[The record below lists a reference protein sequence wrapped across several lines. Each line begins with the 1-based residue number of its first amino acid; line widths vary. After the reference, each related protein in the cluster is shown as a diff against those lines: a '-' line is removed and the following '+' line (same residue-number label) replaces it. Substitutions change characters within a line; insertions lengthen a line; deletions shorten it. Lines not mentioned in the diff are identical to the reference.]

1 MLSIPVPP
9 PSVSAREIAMAQE
22 REFYKYCQLPQ
33 RPGLLDRPPVSPRT
47 EANVELLPQSSQ
59 DTTLTALAQ
68 LGALRLNVQRCMISL
83 FDRRTQYILAEATRT
98 LSLQDDRVHVDGDA
112 LWLGS
117 SVIPKE
123 DGVCHYVCDEAR
135 LNAGLMEGDE
145 NRHVAFV
152 VPDLTQHDH
161 FNKRQYVVNAPH
173 LRFYAGV
180 PIRSRRGIA
189 IGAFS
194 VSDGLTRPGGL
205 SAMELRF
212 MTDTAAAIMNHLEMV
227 RSHEQNRRSAN
238 MIAGLGSFVESGIFP
253 SSSLR
258 RRKYQNHTNVDREED
273 DDENGESNGSHDE
286 KIRSSALS
294 RRVHARSDHRQLL
307 KERVQHRDKSPTPSG
322 RFRLLCVS
330 YVLTLA
336 DSNDNHES
344 ESPATPSTP
353 KRKRENEMT
362 LTSGTREIFSRA
374 ARLLQESLDVQGV
387 VFYDASVK
395 SYAGLVRN
403 TDDRPSDGEGSSSSS
418 GSSEGHESSDSDNPV
433 TAQSSTEND
442 EFPTSDVLGFSLDD
456 PEQPMGTIRE
466 TFLRSLLRNYP
477 QGAIFNVDENGGVS
491 SSEGSDSASGASV
504 SREIFYRRHEGPK
517 VQRRW
522 KQQKRHRISLKEE
535 NKGLMKVFPSARCVT
550 LFPLWDSRRNR
561 WFSGL
566 FVWTKSPRSFSLGGE
581 LAYLYAFSNSIMAE
595 VHRLD
600 MELANR
606 AHATLVGSISHELR
620 SPLHGI
626 LGSTELLGDSALTP
640 AQTALVNTVEHCGR
654 SLLDI
659 INNMLDF
666 AKINQFAR
674 KSRSS
679 RFKLSTRAQ
688 RQPRLPRSLAP
699 GQPGN
704 GVVNLI
710 SDVQLDAVLEE
721 VAESVFAGHC
731 FSSKSGMMAR
741 AASMPTL
748 DQEGEL
754 VMVSPTERP
763 LSAFNESLTVIY
775 DVAPDVQW
783 LFETQAGAWR
793 RVLMNLF
800 GNALKYTQ
808 SGYILVSLKS
818 SAPAAVSKPHR
829 FSRGESDREEM
840 ASVTLTVKDTG
851 QGIDKE
857 YLQSNVFKPFSQE
870 DPLSPGSGLGLSIVH
885 QTVVS
890 LGGKIDISSTKGVG
904 TEVTVRI
911 DLPRTPNAEAVNTDQ
926 DHGAVLRAKDLAQ
939 GKSIGLVGFGTPSE
953 HQDAALTL
961 LRSSLENMYEDH
973 FGMEVGFL
981 HPDSRPDSNQYD
993 IYVVRQTYI
1002 DAVDEICRQHP
1013 TIRRGLPP
1021 AVLVI
1026 CSTPQIAQKLSS
1038 SAHQRLSPAVYEFIS
1053 QPCGPY
1059 KMANA
1064 LQACIERQLEQ
1075 PVGRPITNGT
1085 TNGLTNGLTNGTAG
1099 VNGTVNGAP
1108 ELGGTKPPT
1117 PESESE
1123 NQKHFPLSLPQKALS
1138 TNTSTNANGT
1148 ISPTDIDSP
1157 STKTTT
1163 TITASTVTPN
1173 SVTEISATLEATSTS
1188 IVPSVLLVDD
1198 NTVNLQ
1204 LLVAVMKKAK
1214 KPYFTA
1220 CNGLEALEVYKAHA
1234 REIQVILMDISMPVM
1249 DGLESTREIRLFEK
1263 LFEKV
1268 SAAGT
1273 GTGTEAEKSL
1283 FKPATIIALSGLG
1296 SAPVRQEAFNSG
1308 VDLFLSKPV
1317 RFQELI
1323 KQIDELMS

>member
-1 MLSIPVPP
+1 
-9 PSVSAREIAMAQE
+9 MAQE

-33 RPGLLDRPPVSPRT
+33 RPGLLERPPVSPKS
-47 EANVELLPQSSQ
+47 EANHELLPQSSQ

-98 LSLQDDRVHVDGDA
+98 LSLQDDRVHVEGDA

-117 SVIPKE
+117 SVIPKAE
-123 DGVCHYVCDEAR
+123 GVCHYVCDESR
-135 LNAGLMEGDE
+135 LNAGQETGSTNITTE
-145 NRHVAFV
+145 RHCAFV
-152 VPDLTQHDH
+152 IPDLTKDDRFSQ
-161 FNKRQYVVNAPH
+161 RQYVVNAPH

-205 SAMELRF
+205 SPLEIRF

-238 MIAGLGSFVESGIFP
+238 MIAGLGNFVDGGIFP

-258 RRKYQNHTNVDREED
+258 RRSKSILDIDREE
-273 DDENGESNGSHDE
+273 E
-286 KIRSSALS
+286 KETKTPPSVQEEKPTNMALRP
-294 RRVHARSDHRQLL
+294 RR
-307 KERVQHRDKSPTPSG
+307 
-322 RFRLLCVS
+322 F
-330 YVLTLA
+330 LTRYKDRA
-336 DSNDNHES
+336 AEPNEGPES
-344 ESPATPSTP
+344 ESPASVPTTP
-353 KRKRENEMT
+353 KRTRQTEVTM
-362 LTSGTREIFSRA
+362 TSGTREIFGRA
-374 ARLLQESLDVQGV
+374 AQVLRDSLDVEGV
-387 VFYDASVK
+387 VFYDASIK

-403 TDDRPSDGEGSSSSS
+403 SDDRPSDSESGS
-418 GSSEGHESSDSDNPV
+418 GSSEATSSGSDCENPATGH
-433 TAQSSTEND
+433 SSTETD
-442 EFPTSDVLGFSLDD
+442 DVSMSDVLGFSLQD
-456 PEQPMGTIRE
+456 PEQPMGAIRE

-477 QGAIFNVDENGGVS
+477 QGAIFNIDENGGVS
-491 SSEGSDSASGASV
+491 SSEGSDSASGTSV

-517 VQRRW
+517 VQRQW
-522 KQQKRHRISLKEE
+522 KQRKRHRVSLKEE

-566 FVWTKSPRSFSLGGE
+566 FVWTKSPRVFSLGGE
-581 LAYLYAFSNSIMAE
+581 LAYLYAFSNNIMAE
-595 VHRLD
+595 IHRLD

-666 AKINQFAR
+666 AKINQFTR

-679 RFKLSTRAQ
+679 RLKFSRPA
-688 RQPRLPRSLAP
+688 RRLQLNGQNNGPK
-699 GQPGN
+699 GQPNDGI
-704 GVVNLI
+704 VNLI
-710 SDVQLDAVLEE
+710 GDVQLDAVLEE
-721 VAESVFAGHC
+721 VADSVFAGHC
-731 FSSKSGMMAR
+731 FSAK
-741 AASMPTL
+741 ASSLAQGATSVPTL
-748 DQEGEL
+748 NQDGEL
-754 VMVSPTERP
+754 VMASPTERP
-763 LSAFNESLTVIY
+763 LSAFNESLTVVY
-775 DVAPDVQW
+775 DVAPNVQW

-808 SGYILVSLKS
+808 SGYIHVSLQS
-818 SAPAAVSKPHR
+818 STPAPIPGNR
-829 FSRGESDREEM
+829 RLSRSESDREEP

-890 LGGKIDISSTKGVG
+890 LGGTIEINSTKGAG
-904 TEVTVRI
+904 TEVTVHC
-911 DLPRTPNAEAVNTDQ
+911 DLPRTPNAEITGDDQ
-926 DHGAVLRAKDLAQ
+926 GQGTVLQTKELVR
-939 GKSIGLVGFGTPSE
+939 GKTIGLVGFGTPSE
-953 HQDAALTL
+953 HKDQALEL
-961 LRSSLENMYEDH
+961 LRSSLTRTYQGH
-973 FGMEVGFL
+973 FGMDVRCVCPETLGK
-981 HPDSRPDSNQYD
+981 PCD
-993 IYVVRQTYI
+993 IYVVRQTYM
-1002 DAVDEICRQHP
+1002 DEADEISRKV
-1013 TIRRGLPP
+1013 TATGKSAPP
-1021 AVLVI
+1021 IIVI
-1026 CSTPQIAQKLSS
+1026 CSTPQLVQKLSTS
-1038 SAHQRLSPAVYEFIS
+1038 SSQRSSSSVHEFIS
-1053 QPCGPY
+1053 QPCGPS
-1059 KMANA
+1059 KMANT
-1064 LQACIERQLEQ
+1064 LRACVNRQKEQ
-1075 PVGRPITNGT
+1075 
-1085 TNGLTNGLTNGTAG
+1085 GLTVAHANIS
-1099 VNGTVNGAP
+1099 VSP
-1108 ELGGTKPPT
+1108 TKAVASIT
-1117 PESESE
+1117 
-1123 NQKHFPLSLPQKALS
+1123 
-1138 TNTSTNANGT
+1138 TSTLENNA
-1148 ISPTDIDSP
+1148 
-1157 STKTTT
+1157 
-1163 TITASTVTPN
+1163 
-1173 SVTEISATLEATSTS
+1173 VTESSTTLEATQ

-1214 KPYFTA
+1214 FAYFTA

-1234 REIQVILMDISMPVM
+1234 KEIQVILMDISMPVM

-1263 LFEKV
+1263 LQRKEP
-1268 SAAGT
+1268 
-1273 GTGTEAEKSL
+1273 

-1296 SAPVRQEAFNSG
+1296 SATVRQEAFNSG

-1323 KQIDELMS
+1323 KQIDELTK

>member
-1 MLSIPVPP
+1 
-9 PSVSAREIAMAQE
+9 MAQE

-33 RPGLLDRPPVSPRT
+33 RPGLLERPPISPKS
-47 EANVELLPQSSQ
+47 EANHKLEHLPQSST

-98 LSLQDDRVHVDGDA
+98 LSLQDDRVHLDGDA

-117 SVIPKE
+117 SVIPKAE
-123 DGVCHYVCDEAR
+123 GVCHFVCDETK
-135 LNAGLMEGDE
+135 LNAGKEKESDDHNLVTD
-145 NRHVAFV
+145 RHSAFV
-152 VPDLTQHDH
+152 IPDLTKDTR
-161 FNKRQYVVNAPH
+161 FNTRQYVVNAPH

-194 VSDGLTRPGGL
+194 VSDGLTRPEGL
-205 SAMELRF
+205 SPLEIRF
-212 MTDTAAAIMNHLEMV
+212 MTDTAMAIMNHLEMV

-238 MIAGLGSFVESGIFP
+238 MIAGLGNFVDGGIFP

-258 RRKYQNHTNVDREED
+258 RSQSLLDPSVDRVEEK
-273 DDENGESNGSHDE
+273 EMPLSMPKGHGNGNGNGVIEE
-286 KIRSSALS
+286 KGYSSTPS
-294 RRVHARSDHRQLL
+294 RPRRFL
-307 KERVQHRDKSPTPSG
+307 KEHRLSFKKDKSPAPPGT
-322 RFRLLCVS
+322 
-330 YVLTLA
+330 A
-336 DSNDNHES
+336 ESNSNEAPDS
-344 ESPATPSTP
+344 ESASTPSTP
-353 KRKRENEMT
+353 KRNRQNEVT
-362 LTSGTREIFSRA
+362 LTSGTREIFGRA
-374 ARLLQESLDVQGV
+374 ARVLRESLDVEGV

-403 TDDRPSDGEGSSSSS
+403 SDDRPSDGESSS
-418 GSSEGHESSDSDNPV
+418 GSSEAHSGSDSENP
-433 TAQSSTEND
+433 ANGHSSSTETDDFNM
-442 EFPTSDVLGFSLDD
+442 SDVLGFSLQD
-456 PEQPMGTIRE
+456 PEQPMGAIRE

-477 QGAIFNVDENGGVS
+477 QGAIFNIDENGGVS
-491 SSEGSDSASGASV
+491 SSEGSDSASSTSV

-517 VQRRW
+517 TQRKW
-522 KQQKRHRISLKEE
+522 KQRKRHRVSLKEE
-535 NKGLMKVFPSARCVT
+535 NKALMKVFPSARCVT

-566 FVWTKSPRSFSLGGE
+566 FVWTKSPRVFSLGGE
-581 LAYLYAFSNSIMAE
+581 LAYLYAFSNNIMAE
-595 VHRLD
+595 IHRLD

-666 AKINQFAR
+666 AKINQFTR

-679 RFKLSTRAQ
+679 RLKFSRPNRRATANGNGNG
-688 RQPRLPRSLAP
+688 PNLK
-699 GQPGN
+699 GQPN
-704 GVVNLI
+704 DGVVNLI
-710 SDVQLDAVLEE
+710 GDVQLDAVLEE
-721 VAESVFAGHC
+721 VADSVFAGHC
-731 FSSKSGMMAR
+731 FSSK
-741 AASMPTL
+741 ASSLAQGATSVPTL
-748 DQEGEL
+748 NQDGEL
-754 VMVSPTERP
+754 VMASPTERP
-763 LSAFNESLTVIY
+763 LSAFNESLTVVY

-808 SGYILVSLKS
+808 SGYIHMSLKS
-818 SAPAAVSKPHR
+818 STPSTAPDNR
-829 FSRGESDREEM
+829 RLSRCESDREEP
-840 ASVTLTVKDTG
+840 ATVTLTVKDTG

-890 LGGKIDISSTKGVG
+890 LGGKIDINSTKGFG
-904 TEVTVRI
+904 TEVTVHC
-911 DLPRTPNAEAVNTDQ
+911 DLSCTPKAEVANDDQ
-926 DHGAVLRAKDLAQ
+926 GRGVVHEAKELVR
-939 GKSIGLVGFGTPSE
+939 GKSIGLVGFRTSSE
-953 HQDAALTL
+953 QNDQALEL
-961 LRSSLENMYEDH
+961 LRSSLTRTYQEH
-973 FGMEVGFL
+973 FGVKVRFICPETIGE
-981 HPDSRPDSNQYD
+981 PCD
-993 IYVVRQTYI
+993 IYVARQTYM
-1002 DAVDEICRQHP
+1002 DEADEICRRVTAAAAVAGKSP
-1013 TIRRGLPP
+1013 ISPP
-1021 AVLVI
+1021 VIVI
-1026 CSTPQIAQKLSS
+1026 CSTPQVAQKLSTS
-1038 SAHQRLSPAVYEFIS
+1038 TSASDSQRASRSVHEFIS
-1053 QPCGPY
+1053 QPCGPS
-1059 KMANA
+1059 KMAHT
-1064 LQACIERQLEQ
+1064 LRACINRQKEQ
-1075 PVGRPITNGT
+1075 ASHPPAKTNGVPK
-1085 TNGLTNGLTNGTAG
+1085 NNNII
-1099 VNGTVNGAP
+1099 
-1108 ELGGTKPPT
+1108 
-1117 PESESE
+1117 
-1123 NQKHFPLSLPQKALS
+1123 PLSLPAKPLRNGAAVAHADISVSPTKAAAS
-1138 TNTSTNANGT
+1138 ITTSTLDNGA
-1148 ISPTDIDSP
+1148 I
-1157 STKTTT
+1157 
-1163 TITASTVTPN
+1163 
-1173 SVTEISATLEATSTS
+1173 TEISATLEPIP

-1214 KPYFTA
+1214 FPHFTA
-1220 CNGLEALEVYKAHA
+1220 TNGLEALEVYKAHS

-1263 LFEKV
+1263 LQLQRKDP
-1268 SAAGT
+1268 
-1273 GTGTEAEKSL
+1273 L
-1283 FKPATIIALSGLG
+1283 KPATIIALSGLG

-1323 KQIDELMS
+1323 RQIDELTK

>member
-1 MLSIPVPP
+1 MQSPEPPLSTK
-9 PSVSAREIAMAQE
+9 EIAMAQE

-33 RPGLLDRPPVSPRT
+33 RPGLLSRPPASPNS
-47 EANVELLPQSSQ
+47 EANHELHRRDLLPQSSN

-98 LSLQDDRVHVDGDA
+98 LSLQDDRVHLDGDA

-117 SVIPKE
+117 SVIPKVE
-123 DGVCHYVCDEAR
+123 GICHFVCDDSR
-135 LNAGLMEGDE
+135 LNAGMESDKDTLVTD
-145 NRHVAFV
+145 RHCAFV
-152 VPDLTQHDH
+152 IPDLTKDDR
-161 FNKRQYVVNAPH
+161 FNQRQYVVKAPR

-189 IGAFS
+189 IGSFS
-194 VSDGLTRPGGL
+194 VSDGLTRPDGL
-205 SAMELRF
+205 SPLEIRF
-212 MTDTAAAIMNHLEMV
+212 MTDTAMAIMNHLEMV

-238 MIAGLGSFVESGIFP
+238 MISGLGNFVDGGIFP

-258 RRKYQNHTNVDREED
+258 RARSLLDPGVDREE
-273 DDENGESNGSHDE
+273 EEEVSTPNANATVTANGPIEE
-286 KIRSSALS
+286 KQSSASASTSLRP
-294 RRVHARSDHRQLL
+294 RRFL
-307 KERVQHRDKSPTPSG
+307 KEHRLSFRDRLSRDKSPARPGTSESTPNEG
-322 RFRLLCVS
+322 P
-330 YVLTLA
+330 
-336 DSNDNHES
+336 ES
-344 ESPATPSTP
+344 ETTSASTPSTP
-353 KRKRENEMT
+353 KRSRQTEVT

-374 ARLLQESLDVQGV
+374 ARVLRDSLDVEGV

-403 TDDRPSDGEGSSSSS
+403 SDDRPSDGESSS
-418 GSSEGHESSDSDNPV
+418 GSSDAQSSSDSENP
-433 TAQSSTEND
+433 ANGNSSTETDDAN
-442 EFPTSDVLGFSLDD
+442 TSDVLGFSLQD
-456 PEQPMGTIRE
+456 PEQPLGAIRE

-477 QGAIFNVDENGGVS
+477 QGAIFNIDENGGVS
-491 SSEGSDSASGASV
+491 SSEGSDSASSTSV

-517 VQRRW
+517 TQRKW
-522 KQQKRHRISLKEE
+522 KQRKRHRVSLKEE
-535 NKGLMKVFPSARCVT
+535 NKALMKVFPSARCVT

-566 FVWTKSPRSFSLGGE
+566 FVWTKSPRVFSLGGE
-581 LAYLYAFSNSIMAE
+581 LAYLYAFSNNIMAE
-595 VHRLD
+595 IHRLD

-666 AKINQFAR
+666 AKINHFTR

-679 RFKLSTRAQ
+679 RLKFSR
-688 RQPRLPRSLAP
+688 PRRVTANGRSSK
-699 GQPGN
+699 GQPN
-704 GVVNLI
+704 DGVVNLI
-710 SDVQLDAVLEE
+710 GDVQLDAVLEE
-721 VAESVFAGHC
+721 VADSVFAGHC
-731 FSSKSGMMAR
+731 FSSKASSLAR
-741 AASMPTL
+741 RATSVPTL
-748 DQEGEL
+748 NQDGEV
-754 VMVSPTERP
+754 VMASPTERP
-763 LSAFNESLTVIY
+763 LSAFNESLTVVY

-808 SGYILVSLKS
+808 SGYIHVSLKS
-818 SAPAAVSKPHR
+818 STPTTNAPGNRRP
-829 FSRGESDREEM
+829 SRCESDREEP

-851 QGIDKE
+851 RGIDKE

-890 LGGKIDISSTKGVG
+890 LGGKIEISSTKGVG
-904 TEVTVRI
+904 TEISVHCN
-911 DLPRTPNAEAVNTDQ
+911 LARTPNAEIASDDQ
-926 DHGAVLRAKDLAQ
+926 SRGIVLQAKEFVR
-939 GKSIGLVGFGTPSE
+939 GKSIGLVGFGAPSE
-953 HQDAALTL
+953 QDDQALEL
-961 LRSSLENMYEDH
+961 LRSSLTRTYKGH
-973 FGMEVGFL
+973 FDMKVRFVCPETIGE
-981 HPDSRPDSNQYD
+981 PCD
-993 IYVVRQTYI
+993 IYVARQTYM
-1002 DAVDEICRQHP
+1002 DEADEICQRVAAP
-1013 TIRRGLPP
+1013 GMSSPP
-1021 AVLVI
+1021 VIVI
-1026 CSTPQIAQKLSS
+1026 CSTPQVAQKLST
-1038 SAHQRLSPAVYEFIS
+1038 SASQRASCSVHEFIS
-1053 QPCGPY
+1053 QPCGPS

-1064 LQACIERQLEQ
+1064 LRACMNRQGEQASHPPAPTKI
-1075 PVGRPITNGT
+1075 NG
-1085 TNGLTNGLTNGTAG
+1085 
-1099 VNGTVNGAP
+1099 VH
-1108 ELGGTKPPT
+1108 ESKT
-1117 PESESE
+1117 P
-1123 NQKHFPLSLPQKALS
+1123 KKDVLPLSLPTRPLCNGAAAHADIAVS
-1138 TNTSTNANGT
+1138 PTRAGTSITTSTLDNGAV
-1148 ISPTDIDSP
+1148 TD
-1157 STKTTT
+1157 
-1163 TITASTVTPN
+1163 
-1173 SVTEISATLEATSTS
+1173 ISATLEPPP

-1214 KPYFTA
+1214 FPHFTA
-1220 CNGLEALEVYKAHA
+1220 CNGLEALEVYKAHS

-1263 LFEKV
+1263 LQRNDP
-1268 SAAGT
+1268 
-1273 GTGTEAEKSL
+1273 L
-1283 FKPATIIALSGLG
+1283 KPATIIALSGLG
-1296 SAPVRQEAFNSG
+1296 SASVRQEAFNSG

-1323 KQIDELMS
+1323 KQIDELTR

>member
-1 MLSIPVPP
+1 
-9 PSVSAREIAMAQE
+9 MAQE

-83 FDRRTQYILAEATRT
+83 FDRRTQYILTEATRT
-98 LSLQDDRVHVDGDA
+98 LSLQDDRVHLDGDA

-117 SVIPKE
+117 SVIRKE
-123 DGVCHYVCDEAR
+123 DGICHFCCQDSV
-135 LNAGLMEGDE
+135 LNARQCETDAPC
-145 NRHVAFV
+145 AFV
-152 VPDLTQHDH
+152 VPDLTKDDR
-161 FNKRQYVVNAPH
+161 FNQRQYVVKAPH
-173 LRFYAGV
+173 LRFFAGV

-194 VSDGLTRPGGL
+194 VSDGKTRPGGL
-205 SAMELRF
+205 SPLEVRF
-212 MTDTAAAIMNHLEMV
+212 MADTAAAIMNHLEMV
-227 RSHEQNRRSAN
+227 RSHEQNRRGAN
-238 MIAGLGSFVESGIFP
+238 MIAGLGNFVEGGIFP
-253 SSSLR
+253 SSSI
-258 RRKYQNHTNVDREED
+258 RRKSRLNVEVDNEEAED
-273 DDENGESNGSHDE
+273 KEEPLRN
-286 KIRSSALS
+286 SALLS
-294 RRVHARSDHRQLL
+294 RHSQPRSELAVKDRITR
-307 KERVQHRDKSPTPSG
+307 EKSPAP
-322 RFRLLCVS
+322 
-330 YVLTLA
+330 
-336 DSNDNHES
+336 S
-344 ESPATPSTP
+344 ESKELTPPYAPSTP
-353 KRKRENEMT
+353 KRKRENEVT
-362 LTSGTREIFSRA
+362 LTSGTREIFGRA
-374 ARLLQESLDVQGV
+374 ARILQQSLDVQGV
-387 VFYDASVK
+387 AFYDASVK

-403 TDDRPSDGEGSSSSS
+403 TDDRPSDGESSS
-418 GSSEGHESSDSDNPV
+418 GSSEAPEASASDSDNPA
-433 TAQSSTEND
+433 TGHSTTD
-442 EFPTSDVLGFSLDD
+442 TDDFSTSDVLGYSLED
-456 PEQPMGTIRE
+456 PEQPMGAMRE

-477 QGAIFNVDENGGVS
+477 QGAIFNVDENGSIS
-491 SSEGSDSASGASV
+491 SSEGSDSSSGTSV
-504 SREIFYRRHEGPK
+504 SREIMYRRHEAPK

-522 KQQKRHRISLKEE
+522 KQQKRHRLTLKEE
-535 NKGLMKVFPSARCVT
+535 NKWLLKIFPSARCIT

-566 FVWTKSPRSFSLGGE
+566 FLWTKSPRSFSLGGE

-595 VHRLD
+595 IHRLD
-600 MELANR
+600 IELANR

-626 LGSTELLGDSALTP
+626 LGSTELLTDSDLTP

-679 RFKLSTRAQ
+679 RFKLSPPQ
-688 RQPRLPRSLAP
+688 RRLQRSLKP
-699 GQPGN
+699 GKTN

-731 FSSKSGMMAR
+731 FSSKNRTLAQ
-741 AASMPTL
+741 ASMPTL

-754 VMVSPTERP
+754 IMASPTERP
-763 LSAFNESLTVIY
+763 LSAFNESLTIIY
-775 DVAPDVQW
+775 DVAPDILW

-818 SAPAAVSKPHR
+818 STPAPTKGR
-829 FSRGESDREEM
+829 RLSRDENVDM
-840 ASVTLTVKDTG
+840 ASVTLSVKDTG

-870 DPLSPGSGLGLSIVH
+870 NPLSPGSGLGLSIVH
-885 QTVVS
+885 QTVIS
-890 LGGKIDISSTKGVG
+890 LGGKIDISSTKGAG
-904 TEVTVRI
+904 TEVKVRV
-911 DLPRTPNAEAVNTDQ
+911 DLPRTPNSEDTNNDQNQNHRAVAET
-926 DHGAVLRAKDLAQ
+926 RDLVR
-939 GKSIGLVGFGTPSE
+939 GKTIGLVGFGTPSE
-953 HQDAALTL
+953 HNEEALTI
-961 LRSSLENMYEDH
+961 LRSALSRMYQDH
-973 FGMEVGFL
+973 FDMKVGVASPEEPGSF
-981 HPDSRPDSNQYD
+981 D
-993 IYVVRQTYI
+993 IYVVRQTYL
-1002 DAVDEICRQHP
+1002 DTADEICRKVGAVKGK
-1013 TIRRGLPP
+1013 RP

-1038 SAHQRLSPAVYEFIS
+1038 TSSERLSPAIYEFIS

-1059 KMANA
+1059 KTANA
-1064 LQACIERQLEQ
+1064 LRACVDRQENQ
-1075 PVGRPITNGT
+1075 RPSLPLTNGATKANGYANSDGATNGITNGVT
-1085 TNGLTNGLTNGTAG
+1085 NSVTNGITNGVTNAKEPPNGLTELKIETLKSAFP
-1099 VNGTVNGAP
+1099 VALSPKSLAKQNGAVTTDVDVQVSP
-1108 ELGGTKPPT
+1108 
-1117 PESESE
+1117 
-1123 NQKHFPLSLPQKALS
+1123 
-1138 TNTSTNANGT
+1138 TSTV
-1148 ISPTDIDSP
+1148 
-1157 STKTTT
+1157 T
-1163 TITASTVTPN
+1163 TITTSAVDEGDGA
-1173 SVTEISATLEATSTS
+1173 VTEISATLEASR

-1198 NTVNLQ
+1198 NSVNLQ

-1214 KPYFTA
+1214 LPYFTA

-1234 REIQVILMDISMPVM
+1234 KEIHVILMDISMPVM

-1263 LFEKV
+1263 TQRD
-1268 SAAGT
+1268 SP
-1273 GTGTEAEKSL
+1273 S

-1296 SAPVRQEAFNSG
+1296 SASVRQEAFNSG
-1308 VDLFLSKPV
+1308 LDLFLSKPV

-1323 KQIDELMS
+1323 KQLGELMR